1 MIEAQIYAIVAPLVL
16 LLVAAV
22 GTYWWLHR
30 PYPGDGGHK
39 PPSIRR

>member
-1 MIEAQIYAIVAPLVL
+1 MNEVIIYAIVAPLVL

-30 PYPGDGGHK
+30 PYPDD
-39 PPSIRR
+39 SERRAR

>member
-1 MIEAQIYAIVAPLVL
+1 MSEAQIYAVAAPLVL

-30 PYPGDGGHK
+30 PYPEDNRSKSH
-39 PPSIRR
+39 